1 LHKVFCDFSSG
12 EVLPTYVLVVK
23 MELPWK
29 EDNSKKLL
37 FLICVVFLFAYFFYL
52 IKGLIFSLGLAVL
65 LTYILNPLV
74 SLIERRGTPRAGAIL
89 LVYLA
94 LFFFAAGIFLYG
106 VPRIIEQLNRLAE
119 TIPQY
124 TEQVQEIVRSV
135 QSHYIDLSIPDGM
148 RQVIDERIRWV
159 EDIILQQVRLTVAAL
174 IGAAGYIFKM
184 LLAPVLAFYLLKD
197 LQLIKK
203 RAILTLPEEW
213 RGDVA
218 GILHEIDQVLGS
230 FIRGYL
236 FVAAIVGG
244 LTAASMALLGMEFAM
259 MLGLIAGIT
268 ELIPYFGPV
277 IGAVPAVGLAILHS
291 KWLAI
296 KVALAFLII
305 HQLEGNI
312 ISPKILG
319 DKVGLHPLVV
329 IFSLFAGGE
338 LYGLTGMLL
347 AVPVAAVL
355 RVVLNFVY
363 RKVFVC

>member
-1 LHKVFCDFSSG
+1 MSFKWG
-12 EVLPTYVLVVK
+12 EILPTYVLVVEK
-23 MELPWK
+23 LSWWNE
-29 EDNSKKLL
+29 NNAKKLL
-37 FLICVVFLFAYFFYL
+37 FLSGAVFFVIYFFYL

-65 LTYILNPLV
+65 LTYLLDPLV
-74 SLIERRGTPRAGAIL
+74 SILEKRGTSRTGAIL

-94 LFFFAAGIFLYG
+94 LFFFGAGIFLYG
-106 VPRIIEQLNRLAE
+106 LPRTIEQLNTLAE

-124 TEQVQEIVRSV
+124 TEQVQDIVRSV
-135 QSHYIDLSIPDGM
+135 QSRYVSLSIPEGM
-148 RQVIDERIRWV
+148 RQVIDERFRWL
-159 EDIILQQVRLTVAAL
+159 ENIILQQVRLTVASL
-174 IGAAGYIFKM
+174 IGAAGYVFKII
-184 LLAPVLAFYLLKD
+184 LAPVLAFYFLKD
-197 LQLIKK
+197 LELIKRK
-203 RAILTLPEEW
+203 TIKILPEEW
-213 RGDVA
+213 RNDVA
-218 GILHEIDQVLGS
+218 GILREIDRVLGS
-230 FIRGYL
+230 YVRGY
-236 FVAAIVGG
+236 FSVAAIVGG
-244 LTAASMALLGMEFAM
+244 LTAASMAFLGMEFAM

-277 IGAVPAVGLAILHS
+277 IGAVPAVCLAILHS
-291 KWLAI
+291 KWLAV

-355 RVVLNFVY
+355 RVILSFIY
-363 RKVFVC
+363 GKVFVC